1 MVGLIKSGRIRSG
14 DKGSTDIEKRTSERN
29 YEIGG
34 GSIIKEQLS
43 RVKDISRESALVQ
56 SFMGKSRI
64 LEMIEGWPVSGI
76 FRHRVVGYHHHHH
89 LSLASLKLLSAWL
102 ACSIQNF
109 RENVWASQ
117 AGWWWWWWYL
127 TTGGRK
133 ICQTGTRWGKL

>member
-76 FRHRVVGYHHHHH
+76 FRHRVVGYHHHH
-89 LSLASLKLLSAWL
+89 LSLASLRLLSAL
-102 ACSIQNF
+102 PACKAQNF
-109 RENVWASQ
+109 RENFEASQ
-117 AGWWWWWWYL
+117 AGWWWWWWWVWYPI
-127 TTGGRK
+127 T
-133 ICQTGTRWGKL
+133 